1 VAQLTL
7 LKQAVAKGPA
17 TLLYGA
23 KDTEHNEAVV
33 LKDLLN
39 R

>member
-1 VAQLTL
+1 VEI

-23 KDTEHNEAVV
+23 KDQQRNEAVV
-33 LKDLLN
+33 LQNLIS